1 MISRWAWLWE
11 PRGALALLLAWA
23 GFHVLLRL
31 ALSSAL
37 TADDAR
43 EAVLAQ
49 SLQWGYQA
57 RQPPLYNW
65 LVWAAFRLVGPGL
78 LALTLVKYAALVLAF
93 WLVYLT
99 ARRILADPRL
109 ATLAAFSFLLI
120 APISWTIHEALT
132 HSVTVLAACAGT
144 VYALVRLGDA
154 PSPRV
159 YAALGLAVGLGLL
172 SKFTYVLF
180 LAALVLAALSVDRY
194 RRSLLGPGVLIA
206 GLVATLLVLP
216 FALWYVGQGHDL
228 GRLYAREVRIEEQ
241 DAWAEQARTGLAYVA
256 RLAASYLVPVGL
268 VLAACFPAIYR
279 RLPPGAGGSPG
290 GRLLGWLLTWMLAL
304 LTLAALVGG
313 LGFLKARWLIPA
325 FFLVPLYGLW
335 RLERHGV
342 PEKRLAAFAVIL
354 ALAEIAVVGTL
365 SVRVVGASLFRRP
378 YRMSEPYDAVA
389 AGLSASRLHTRDD
402 RRRIRHPG
410 GKPGRPLPALPGVP
424 HGVPGFPAACRE
436 PRAVPPRLGP
446 SRPRAV
452 AAPTPS
458 ARPRMSSAW
467 PLRWGCR
474 SQARSQSA
482 SRKRPSSSLRRAP
495 GASTTSSSP
504 TGPVAAADDDRPS
517 WLRYT
522 IEGRVAEVTG
532 DLSRGGLWR
541 DVSRVDP
548 APVHRRGVP
557 PDGSDRGTPGRR
569 PR

>member
-1 MISRWAWLWE
+1 MTTRLTTPVAPDRSRRAWLWE
-11 PRGALALLLAWA
+11 PRGTLVLLLAWA
-23 GFHVLLRL
+23 GVHALLRL

-49 SLQWGYQA
+49 RLQWGYQA

-65 LVWAAFRLVGPGL
+65 LVWGAFRLVGPGL

-109 ATLAAFSFLLI
+109 ATLGAFSFLLI

-172 SKFTYVLF
+172 SKFTYVVF
-180 LAALVLAALSVDRY
+180 LAALALAALSVDRY
-194 RRSLLGPGVLIA
+194 RRVLLRPGVLIA
-206 GLVATLLVLP
+206 ALVATLLVLP
-216 FALWYVGQGHDL
+216 FALWYLGAGHDL

-290 GRLLGWLLTWMLAL
+290 GRLLGWLLAWMLAL

-354 ALAEIAVVGTL
+354 VLAEVAVVGTL

-378 YRMSEPYDAVA
+378 YRMSEPYDEVA
-389 AGLSASRLHTRDD
+389 TGLSRAGFTRGTIVAGFGTLAGNLAVRFPDARVLHTEYPDFRPPPGSPGQCLLVWD
-402 RRRIRHPG
+402 R
-410 GKPGRPLPALPGVP
+410 
-424 HGVPGFPAACRE
+424 
-436 PRAVPPRLGP
+436 
-446 SRPRAV
+446 
-452 AAPTPS
+452 
-458 ARPRMSSAW
+458 
-467 PLRWGCR
+467 
-474 SQARSQSA
+474 
-482 SRKRPSSSLRRAP
+482 
-495 GASTTSSSP
+495 
-504 TGPVAAADDDRPS
+504 
-517 WLRYT
+517 
-522 IEGRVAEVTG
+522 
-532 DLSRGGLWR
+532 
-541 DVSRVDP
+541 
-548 APVHRRGVP
+548 HRRGRGGPAAPGP
-557 PDGSDRGTPGRR
+557 PEDVQRLAAALGVALTGSEPVGVVEAPFRFAPAQVRR
-569 PR
+569 VYYIIFPEGAGQCR